1 MANSSRTTD
10 GFRRQRLGV
19 TAVAL
24 ALLLLPLALGAP
36 AAAAPIDDLQPPDLG
51 DCQRLQV
58 MAGNRLTFHAFGVGV
73 QIYRWNGTGWTFVVP
88 QAVLFADAGEGAIVG
103 IHFGGP
109 TWEGVD
115 GSEVVGSVI
124 QSCTPDPSAIPW
136 LLLGAVSTEGP
147 GVFGGVTFL
156 QRLNTEGGLAPAVPG
171 AFVGQVARVPYTA
184 DYFFYRADH

>member
-10 GFRRQRLGV
+10 GFRRPRLGV
-19 TAVAL
+19 TAAAL
-24 ALLLLPLALGAP
+24 ALLPLALGVP

-51 DCQRLQV
+51 DCQTLQV
-58 MAGNRLTFHAFGVGV
+58 MPGNRLTFHALGVGV
-73 QIYRWNGTGWTFVVP
+73 QIYRWNGTGWTFVAP
-88 QAVLFADAGEGAIVG
+88 QAVLFADAGEGDIVG

-115 GSEVVGSVI
+115 GSEVVGSAI

-136 LLLGAVSTEGP
+136 LLLGADSTPGP
-147 GVFGGVTFL
+147 GVFDGVTFI
-156 QRLNTEGGLAPAVPG
+156 QRLNTVGGTAPAVSG

-184 DYFFYRADH
+184 DYFFYRADL